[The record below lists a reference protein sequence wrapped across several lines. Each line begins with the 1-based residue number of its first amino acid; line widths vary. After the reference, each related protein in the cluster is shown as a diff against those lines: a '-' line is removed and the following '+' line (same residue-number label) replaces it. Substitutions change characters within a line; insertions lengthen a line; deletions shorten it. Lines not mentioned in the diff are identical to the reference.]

1 MSYNPPPPPPPAQWG
16 SPDPGYGGYPPPGPP
31 PKKKSNTPIVLGI
44 IGVAA
49 VICLLCC
56 GGFIVLQ
63 AASDDDKGKTSASGS
78 PSPSTPPTTAA
89 ADSRELVQPAGA
101 PYSYRVPAGFKT
113 SPVPKSSGVG
123 SSSQYETGL
132 TPTGAPGRDI
142 LAVAVYTLKANSDS
156 FSYEQLEAE
165 INRLAKQI
173 DQNATNGERTTID
186 GKRALKYLFDYG
198 DAKSVNY
205 FIFSGKTE
213 LQIRCQYVNEEAAI
227 KRGCDDLTT
236 SLQISD

>member
-1 MSYNPPPPPPPAQWG
+1 VLRRIHRAPGRLGRRQGQDQRLRQPVAQHPADHRRRGQPRTG
-16 SPDPGYGGYPPPGPP
+16 
-31 PKKKSNTPIVLGI
+31 
-44 IGVAA
+44 
-49 VICLLCC
+49 
-56 GGFIVLQ
+56 
-63 AASDDDKGKTSASGS
+63 
-78 PSPSTPPTTAA
+78 
-89 ADSRELVQPAGA
+89 PAG
-101 PYSYRVPAGFKT
+101 RRTVLVPAGFKT